1 MNILIPIAGRDR
13 YFPEGQF
20 VFPKPLVDI
29 CGTPLIEHT
38 LQAFLGLR

>member
-20 VFPKPLVDI
+20 VFPNRWS
-29 CGTPLIEHT
+29 TSAE
-38 LQAFLGLR
+38 RR